1 MTTRQKEDVV
11 TLLLAQ
17 HELIKGLIE
26 KVERAQGEAKREPFE
41 DLVRMLAVHE
51 SAEEEVVHPAS
62 RRASVSDNVVD
73 SRLHE
78 EEDAKRVLAELYELG
93 VRHED
98 FDAKFRTFAASVIEH
113 AELEEKEEFDQLR
126 QQTSAND
133 RALLADVV
141 HLAEAVAPTRPHPQ
155 AGASAIANIA
165 AGPPL
170 ALFDRVRDA
179 VRDWRRKTE
188 E

>member
-1 MTTRQKEDVV
+1 MTTEQREDVV

-17 HELIKGLIE
+17 HEQIKGLIE
-26 KVERAQGEAKREPFE
+26 RVETTHGEAKREAFE
-41 DLVRMLAVHE
+41 DLVRMLAIHE
-51 SAEEEVVHPAS
+51 TAEEEVVHPAS
-62 RRASVSDNVVD
+62 RRASVSDSVVD

-78 EEDAKRVLAELYELG
+78 ENEAKHVLSELYDMG
-93 VRHED
+93 VLHEG
-98 FDAKFRTFAASVIEH
+98 FDTKFRTFANSVVEH
-113 AELEEKEEFDQLR
+113 AEMEEKEEFGQLA
-126 QQTSAND
+126 QQTSAD
-133 RALLADVV
+133 ERKKLSDAVRV
-141 HLAEAVAPTRPHPQ
+141 AEAVAPTRPHPH
-155 AGASAIANIA
+155 AGESAIANII